1 MRPLT
6 RSIYKGVVELTVAVV
21 VVVVVAVVFR
31 CCKVLFK

>member
-21 VVVVVAVVFR
+21 VVVVAAAVVFR
-31 CCKVLFK
+31 C